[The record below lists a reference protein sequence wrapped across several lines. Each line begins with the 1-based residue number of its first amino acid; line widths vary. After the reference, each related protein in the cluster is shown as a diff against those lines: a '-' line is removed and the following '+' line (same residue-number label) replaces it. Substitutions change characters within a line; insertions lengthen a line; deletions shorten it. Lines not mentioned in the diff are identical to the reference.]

1 MFLKDGNYNEF
12 GIEVSFNE
20 FELYLNEISEETITL
35 DIHGIVQTQVTF
47 EQFCWYINEYK
58 HSNKRTLVLE
68 DLTESI
74 CSVFIDMKD
83 IKHIIKGVHFYED
96 SYILIL
102 KHNIMYRLIVEY

>member
-12 GIEVSFNE
+12 GVEVSFQE
-20 FELYLNEISEETITL
+20 FQDYMNEISEQTITL
-35 DIHGIVQTQVTF
+35 DIHGVVQTQVTF
-47 EQFCWYINEYK
+47 EQFCWYITEYK

-83 IKHIIKGVHFYED
+83 IKKIVMGVGFYEG

-102 KHNIMYRLIVEY
+102 KHNIMYRILVE